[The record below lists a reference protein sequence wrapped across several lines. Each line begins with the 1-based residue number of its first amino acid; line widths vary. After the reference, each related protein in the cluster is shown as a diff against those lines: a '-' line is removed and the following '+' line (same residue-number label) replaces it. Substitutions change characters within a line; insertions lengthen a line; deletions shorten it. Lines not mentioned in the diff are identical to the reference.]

1 MSTAIDTTGTA
12 GTAGT
17 AAANTPSTRT
27 TGPTI
32 HPREWF
38 RRVMEGE
45 LPLPPVAELVGM
57 RFISA
62 DDGVAVLELQAEPR
76 HANPMGTL
84 HGGILCDLG
93 DMAMGIALGST
104 LLPDES
110 FTTIELKINYFKPV
124 WRSRLT
130 ATAHIVKRTRTTC
143 FIECDVVDDRGSLVA
158 RLGSTC
164 MVLTGERAAGR

>member
-1 MSTAIDTTGTA
+1 MDTAT
-12 GTAGT
+12 
-17 AAANTPSTRT
+17 
-27 TGPTI
+27 PTI

-38 RRVMEGE
+38 QKVLDGE
-45 LPLPPVAELVGM
+45 LPPPPVAQLLGI
-57 RFISA
+57 RLISA
-62 DDGVAVLELQAEPR
+62 TDGAAVAELQADPRR

-93 DMAMGIALGST
+93 DLTMGVAIGST
-104 LLPDES
+104 MQPGET

-130 ATAHIVKRTRTTC
+130 ATAHLVKRTRTTAYL
-143 FIECDVVDDRGSLVA
+143 ECDVVDEGGSLVA

>member
-1 MSTAIDTTGTA
+1 MSTAIDTTS
-12 GTAGT
+12 T
-17 AAANTPSTRT
+17 AAANAPVTRT
-27 TGPTI
+27 TGPRI

-38 RRVMEGE
+38 RRVMAGE

-57 RFISA
+57 RFVSA
-62 DDGVAVLELQAEPR
+62 DDGVAVLELEAEPR

-104 LLPDES
+104 LEPGET

-124 WRSRLT
+124 WRSRLV
-130 ATAHIVKRTRTTC
+130 ATARIVKRTRSTA
-143 FIECDVVDDRGSLVA
+143 FIECDVVDDGGSLVA

>member
-1 MSTAIDTTGTA
+1 MSTAIDTA
-12 GTAGT
+12 GTT
-17 AAANTPSTRT
+17 APANAPSTRT

-38 RRVMEGE
+38 ARVMEGE

-57 RFISA
+57 RFVSA
-62 DDGVAVLELQAEPR
+62 DDGVAVLELEADPR
-76 HANPMGTL
+76 RHGNPMGTL

-104 LLPDES
+104 LQPGET
-110 FTTIELKINYFKPV
+110 FTTLELKINYFKPV

-130 ATAHIVKRTRTTC
+130 ATAHIVKRTRTTA
-143 FIECDVVDDRGSLVA
+143 FIECDVLDDAGSLVA

-164 MVLTGERAAGR
+164 LVLTGERAAGR

>member
-1 MSTAIDTTGTA
+1 MSIAIDTA
-12 GTAGT
+12 GTN
-17 AAANTPSTRT
+17 AAANAPVTRT

-57 RFISA
+57 RFVSA
-62 DDGVAVLELQAEPR
+62 DDGVAVLELEADPRR

-104 LLPDES
+104 LQPGET

-130 ATAHIVKRTRTTC
+130 ATARIVKRTRTTA
-143 FIECDVVDDRGSLVA
+143 FIECDVLDDGGSLVA

>member
-1 MSTAIDTTGTA
+1 MSTAIDTAVT
-12 GTAGT
+12 T
-17 AAANTPSTRT
+17 AAANTRT

-57 RFISA
+57 RFVSA
-62 DDGVAVLELQAEPR
+62 DDGAAVLELQADPRR

-104 LLPDES
+104 LQPGET

-124 WRSRLT
+124 WTSRLT

-143 FIECDVVDDRGSLVA
+143 FIECDVVDDAGSLVA

-164 MVLTGERAAGR
+164 MVLAGERAAGR